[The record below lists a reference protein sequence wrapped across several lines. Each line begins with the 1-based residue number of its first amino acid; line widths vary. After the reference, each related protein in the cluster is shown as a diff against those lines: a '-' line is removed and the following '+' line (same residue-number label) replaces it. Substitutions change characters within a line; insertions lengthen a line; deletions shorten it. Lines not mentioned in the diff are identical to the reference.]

1 MISVLVT
8 FHNNSPAATKLLRT
22 LSRTFGMLGTDDVE
36 FLLIDDDSDGE
47 HQIPQ
52 LMAGFRAGLPA
63 SVTVRQ
69 FHFKERQH
77 VSRAMAYGL

>member
-36 FLLIDDDSDGE
+36 FLLIDDHSDGE

-63 SVTVRQ
+63 SVTVRPLATTSMLAWIDPSTVY
-69 FHFKERQH
+69 E
-77 VSRAMAYGL
+77 